1 MGWAK
6 HGWNRDPGITVCCKA
21 AVKVSR
27 WRSRQIRSHTGI
39 VQNWKSKKVGEK
51 RPEEKKES
59 VTSSNL
65 KTFFIVYVSIIKIST
80 FWWYKIGIYIFFFY
94 WLLVVLPSLWNLL
107 GPWHSFTLAIKY
119 KSNLNTPNCC
129 CERNMITLNILNQC
143 PATSCWLFCF
153 FSGSSWELTGLPGFT
168 GRLSLWEP
176 QENNNTHTAGRRS
189 TDNMKIYSI
198 MHLFIVVSPQKNEE
212 CCLLI

>member
-80 FWWYKIGIYIFFFY
+80 FWWYKIGIYFFF
-94 WLLVVLPSLWNLL
+94 LLTFGCAPLAAESTWSLTQFHFGHKIQKELKYTKLL
-107 GPWHSFTLAIKY
+107 LWKKYDHIKHFE
-119 KSNLNTPNCC
+119 SVSC
-129 CERNMITLNILNQC
+129 NILLIVFFFFRQQLRADGTSWLHRSIVAVG
-143 PATSCWLFCF
+143 AT
-153 FSGSSWELTGLPGFT
+153 GK
-168 GRLSLWEP
+168 
-176 QENNNTHTAGRRS
+176 Q
-189 TDNMKIYSI
+189 
-198 MHLFIVVSPQKNEE
+198 
-212 CCLLI
+212 